1 MINGTALSGS
11 LGMIL
16 ASRPVVPPRKGAF
29 SLYTLIP
36 LNSFFCYLLQEP
48 LWQQRGST
56 LCEDLLIKNAHV
68 AYNDCATL

>member
-48 LWQQRGST
+48 LWQQRGSLFVEKPGCAIQEAT
-56 LCEDLLIKNAHV
+56 GFL
-68 AYNDCATL
+68 AYSE